1 MSKETVTK
9 TEHPMKEPYEIPLYV
24 KEELTYDFCE
34 KFLSELAVIFPEV
47 LFSDYAESVAE
58 NYIGTVGWELAMYN
72 ACKKKKKNRVTTY
85 IKTLDRW
92 EDVDTFNDAFFE
104 LLKTYGLIKNQTGDN
119 PI

>member
-1 MSKETVTK
+1 MSKEIATK
-9 TEHPMKEPYEIPLYV
+9 TEHPKKEPYEIPLYV
-24 KEELTYDFCE
+24 KEELTYDLCE
-34 KFLSELAVIFPEV
+34 EFLSGLAVIFPEV
-47 LFSDYAESVAE
+47 LFSDYAENVVE
-58 NYIGTVGWELAMYN
+58 NFLSTTGWELAMYN

-92 EDVDTFNDAFFE
+92 EDADDFDAAFFE